1 VRIGGAAPQFPGRS
15 RRLASPITQPQQAP
29 ADLRPGGRGRCELAG
44 HGDQLC
50 GADMPLNTASVP
62 AGATEPA
69 ENRPAQVVRPTPPPP
84 AQFSPPPASDAG
96 VTRPVPHEFGPATL
110 AEQVWRSAAAMPR
123 GSVLAVSS
131 ADGGVGR
138 STVVAVLGGLLALAV
153 PGPVIALDANP
164 RPWGGLGERV
174 GAGSGSVWDAVRELP
189 RLHSHTEVERWTR
202 KGPSGLLG
210 LAGEV
215 EATAH
220 RHPPAHHQLMSV
232 AAALRRLYPLVLL
245 DLLTAEARGVWD
257 ALAGASAALL
267 VARATPDSIA
277 HTLRLLAF
285 QRNAAT
291 PQGPAAPL
299 LVVVATSPRVPGE
312 VRAALRQA
320 GTVAA
325 AVHTIPYDPMLARA
339 TPVDARLLARSTRRA
354 LLGVAADVLQ
364 RCVPAAGTAAA
375 AALS

>member
-1 VRIGGAAPQFPGRS
+1 
-15 RRLASPITQPQQAP
+15 
-29 ADLRPGGRGRCELAG
+29 
-44 HGDQLC
+44 
-50 GADMPLNTASVP
+50 MPLNAASVP
-62 AGATEPA
+62 TGAAQPALNLPAHHVQSSLPPTGPYLPPAPDAGAL
-69 ENRPAQVVRPTPPPP
+69 
-84 AQFSPPPASDAG
+84 
-96 VTRPVPHEFGPATL
+96 RPVPHEFGPAAL
-110 AEQVWRSAAAMPR
+110 AERVWRAAAAAQR

-138 STVVAVLGGLLALAV
+138 STVVAVFGSLLALAV

-189 RLHSHTEVERWTR
+189 QLHSRTEVERWTR
-202 KGPSGLLG
+202 TGPSGLLA

-215 EATAH
+215 EATAY
-220 RHPPAHHQLMSV
+220 RHPPAHHQLMTV
-232 AAALRRLYPLVLL
+232 AAALRQLYPLVLL
-245 DLLTAEARGVWD
+245 DLMMAEARGTWE

-277 HTLRLLAF
+277 HTLRLMAF
-285 QRNAAT
+285 QRNVAT

-312 VRAALRQA
+312 VKAALRQA

-325 AVHTIPYDPMLARA
+325 AVHTIPYDRTLATA
-339 TPVDARLLARSTRRA
+339 APVDARLLARSTRRA
-354 LLGVAADVLQ
+354 LLGLAADVLQ
-364 RCVPAAGTAAA
+364 LCLPSTGAATAAA
-375 AALS
+375 AS